1 MQRALAEVLILAVA
15 CGPLGVWVLLYRQSY
30 AAESLSHA
38 MLPGL
43 VVASLAGASLLLG
56 AAAGVLVAAAAIAL
70 AGRDERLGGDVG
82 VAVAIASLFG
92 LGALLALSPDVP
104 ARLGELLF
112 GDLLGVTARRPARGG
127 GAGRG
132 RGASRSCSRHRRL
145 ALSAFDRAAAPSLG
159 ARPGALGADP
169 ARAARRLHGG
179 RRARARQPARGGAD
193 PRPGRRRAQPACGGC
208 RPRSP
213 WPPRWPA
220 LAGVL
225 GLLASYH
232 LDIAAGASVALA
244 AVALF
249 ASLLMPDIDC
259 LGRPNILP
267 TAGRIRAP

>member
-1 MQRALAEVLILAVA
+1 MLDWLLDPFSAPMMQRALAEVLIVAVA

-30 AAESLSHA
+30 AAESMAHG

-43 VVASLAGASLLLG
+43 VVAALAGASLVLG
-56 AAAGVLVAAAAIAL
+56 AVAGVLTAAVAIAL

-82 VAVAIASLFG
+82 VAVAISALFG

-112 GDLLGVTARRPARGG
+112 GDLLGVTSRDLVEAAVLAGG
-127 GAGRG
+127 VAV
-132 RGASRSCSRHRRL
+132 ALALAHRRL

-159 ARPGALGADP
+159 ARPARWELALLALLALCTVAAVRGLGNLLVVAMILAP
-169 ARAARRLHGG
+169 AAAALNLARRLPVALGLAAVLAG
-179 RRARARQPARGGAD
+179 
-193 PRPGRRRAQPACGGC
+193 
-208 RPRSP
+208 
-213 WPPRWPA
+213 

-232 LDIAAGASVALA
+232 WDVAAGAAVALA

-249 ASLLMPDIDC
+249 AVSLC
-259 LGRPNILP
+259 GRSS
-267 TAGRIRAP
+267 G